1 MPLKIGTRGSKLA
14 LAQAEKVAA
23 MLQERGIGTEIV
35 VMSTQG
41 DTVDGVPLHEIGGQG
56 VFVRALDDA
65 ILAGKIDAAVHSMK
79 DIPSQRPPGLALAA
93 VLKRDSPGDFLAHL
107 EPLER
112 VELVGTSSTRR
123 RAQLL
128 RHDPKVEVRNLRG
141 NVDTRLRKLA
151 EGQFDAVVLAEAG
164 IERLGLKV
172 PGTQLPVETFVPA
185 PNQGTIAIVARD
197 TPAITG
203 KLSMLDDR
211 ETRNDILIERT
222 IMEELGGGCF
232 TPMGI
237 YSKGGHVIIE
247 VLSLDGSKGERFETD
262 VADPEAARAFA
273 LGIRPQINPLIAEAY
288 VALKLEGGWES

>member
-93 VLKRDSPGDFLAHL
+93 VLKR
-107 EPLER
+107 
-112 VELVGTSSTRR
+112 T
-123 RAQLL
+123 
-128 RHDPKVEVRNLRG
+128 LRG
-141 NVDTRLRKLA
+141 LPCASRTARARGTGRDFEHATPCAAPQARPEGRGAEPAGECRHPAPETA

-172 PGTQLPVETFVPA
+172 PGHSS
-185 PNQGTIAIVARD
+185 GRD
-197 TPAITG
+197 ICSGPEPGNDSHCRPGHTSHHRE
-203 KLSMLDDR
+203 LSMMDDR